1 VLSIGTNE
9 ERLGGETVTGV
20 EGGKRYMRKGRR
32 LGRDVGCLL
41 LAAVLAGCAPVSA
54 PPQSG
59 GCGRACIATPATASA
74 VCASVS
80 CAAHAIQVFVE
91 PDAGE
96 APILS
101 AISGARVSIWAEVC
115 APGNG

>member
-1 VLSIGTNE
+1 
-9 ERLGGETVTGV
+9 
-20 EGGKRYMRKGRR
+20 MRKGRR
-32 LGRDVGCLL
+32 LRRGGGSMLL
-41 LAAVLAGCAPVSA
+41 VAVLAGCAPESA

-59 GCGRACIATPATASA
+59 GCGRACIATPATVGA

-101 AISGARVSIWAEVC
+101 AISGARGSIWAEVYLLTDRTVIRPPED
-115 APGNG
+115 A